1 MIKSTMLLLAL
12 VVAFP
17 LASPVVGFA
26 PSTIRLSPSLTTRTT
41 TVKQNHPLSNSFASL
56 RQQDRS
62 AQTTRTTTAW
72 MEASEDGGDEVEK
85 TDDAADND
93 TKELSGLQK
102 LKRKLFPPKPDD
114 GLTFKQR
121 LGKAGLSV
129 VLSYGFVSNVSY
141 SITVSLAWYI
151 FSKQTGLSPMAPGQW
166 KPFLGVYAGFW
177 VFNNIIRPA
186 RFALS
191 IGVSMYFDRFVS
203 MIQRR
208 FRVNKSVAVFLTV
221 FLANVVGTLTLMCT
235 GITLAGMA
243 AGVPVFPPKA

>member
-1 MIKSTMLLLAL
+1 MIKSTILLLAL

-17 LASPVVGFA
+17 LASPVVGFS
-26 PSTIRLSPSLTTRTT
+26 PSTLRLSP
-41 TVKQNHPLSNSFASL
+41 TVTNPLSNSFASL

-62 AQTTRTTTAW
+62 TQTTTTTTAW
-72 MEASEDGGDEVEK
+72 MAASADGGDEVEK
-85 TDDAADND
+85 TNDDTD
-93 TKELSGLQK
+93 TDTDTDDDTSEELSGLQK

-186 RFALS
+186 RFAFSL
-191 IGVSMYFDRFVS
+191 GVSMYFDRFVS
-203 MIQRR
+203 MIQKR